1 MVLTDRNFNTSFF
14 EVAGGGDPI
23 LFQHLFWF
31 FGHPEVYILIIPGF
45 GIISTV
51 IAAGSGKNVF
61 GYLQNSSLI
70 NKILLTQQTI
80 CREVKEFKQFILLN
94 TPIIWNIFSSVK
106 TLVMYDNP
114 QVTKAQSKNFKLG
127 IKEFFKLS
135 MRVGTSEAIC
145 LLSTF
150 LINIFYLFKYSF
162 QNLIYLSI
170 ESINNSDSIKNNEID
185 TQTNNDNINL
195 PKKDREER
203 FYEWLA
209 GFIDGDGCFLL
220 SKKGYASL
228 EIVTQLRDKK
238 CLYLIKQKFGGSVKL
253 ISGNNHLRYR
263 LHHKNG
269 LLNLIDK
276 VNGLLQNPIRI
287 LQLGKI
293 CEKYNIKLKDPKP
306 LTYFNGWLSGFFDTD
321 GSIYL
326 NDASGQ
332 IYITVCQ
339 KNRFILEALVELYGG
354 TIYPMVKQEA
364 FKWTCYKK
372 KEVLSLVNNYFKI
385 NPCKSKKTLRINMVD
400 KFYELRKLHAHK
412 ASANSVLGKA
422 WKHYLIKWNS
432 IVSSKL

>member
-1 MVLTDRNFNTSFF
+1 
-14 EVAGGGDPI
+14 
-23 LFQHLFWF
+23 
-31 FGHPEVYILIIPGF
+31 
-45 GIISTV
+45 
-51 IAAGSGKNVF
+51 
-61 GYLQNSSLI
+61 QNSSLI

-106 TLVMYDNP
+106 ILVMYDNP
-114 QVTKAQSKNFKLG
+114 QVTKAQSENFKLG

-135 MRVGTSEAIC
+135 MRVGTSEAIR

-150 LINIFYLFKYSF
+150 LKNIFYIFKYSF
-162 QNLIYLSI
+162 QNLIYLCI
-170 ESINNSDSIKNNEID
+170 ESINNSINNNDEID
-185 TQTNNDNINL
+185 TQTSRACSEHAREGINNDNINL
-195 PKKDREER
+195 PKKDRDER

-228 EIVTQLRDKK
+228 EIVIQLRDKK

-253 ISGNNHLRYR
+253 ISGDNYLRYR
-263 LHHKNG
+263 LHHKDG

-306 LTYFNGWLSGFFDTD
+306 LTYFNGWLSGFFDSD

-326 NDASGQ
+326 NDSSGQ
-332 IYITVCQ
+332 IYITASQ

-372 KEVLSLVNNYFKI
+372 KEILSLVNNYFKI
-385 NPCKSKKTLRINMVD
+385 NPCRSEKMLRINMVD
-400 KFYELRKLHAHK
+400 KFYEFRKLHAHK

-432 IVSSKL
+432 I